1 MVYAKVYNWTDIVL
15 QWLFYL
21 HWKLEA
27 VKIMLSVYQYISL
40 KHKEQM
46 IWLLVG
52 RAQFRF

>member
-21 HWKLEA
+21 HWKLEE